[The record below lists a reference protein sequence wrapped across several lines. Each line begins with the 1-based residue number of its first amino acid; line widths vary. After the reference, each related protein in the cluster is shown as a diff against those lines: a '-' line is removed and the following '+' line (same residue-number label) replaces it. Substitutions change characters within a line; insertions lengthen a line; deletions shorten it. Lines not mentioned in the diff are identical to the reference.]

1 MLRLFTAFALLLFGN
16 SIFGQELTVDVSV
29 NTPKLQTVDP
39 KVFQTLEGDLRDF
52 LSSQKWTEDN
62 FEPEERINMNVQ
74 LTINSEISP
83 TNFTAELTIQVTRP
97 VFGSNY
103 ETATVNYRDKDI
115 AFEYEQFQPI
125 EYSITT
131 FNDNLSSLFSFYVY
145 IALGMDYDTFSPYGG
160 EEYFQLAQNILNN
173 IPANVAN
180 SKKGWRALD
189 GNRNRY
195 WMIENLLNPGLR
207 SFRKGMYDYH
217 RLGLDEMHTEP
228 EKARAI
234 ILKTLEDI
242 QLANK
247 KYPNS
252 QIIQMFVNSKGEE
265 LVSIFSSATSA
276 EKQRVKAVLAKIDPS
291 KASRYNRRLGN

>member
-1 MLRLFTAFALLLFGN
+1 MLRIVTAFALLLFGN
-16 SIFGQELTVDVSV
+16 MVFGQELQVEVSV

-62 FEPEERINMNVQ
+62 YEPEERINMNIQ
-74 LTINSEISP
+74 LTINSEVSP
-83 TNFTAELTIQVTRP
+83 TSFTAELAIQVTRP

-115 AFEYEQFQPI
+115 SFDYEQFQPI

-145 IALGMDYDTFSPYGG
+145 VALGMDYDSFSPYGG
-160 EEYFQLAQNILNN
+160 EDYFQLAENILNN
-173 IPANVAN
+173 VPASVAN
-180 SKKGWRALD
+180 SRKGWRALD

-195 WMIENLLNPGLR
+195 WMIENLLRPGLR
-207 SFRKGMYDYH
+207 SFRKGMYEYH
-217 RLGLDEMHTEP
+217 RLGLDEMHLEP
-228 EKARAI
+228 VKSRAI
-234 ILKTLEDI
+234 MLKALEDV
-242 QLANK
+242 QVANK

-252 QIIQMFVNSKGEE
+252 QIIQMFVNSKADE

-291 KASRYNRRLGN
+291 RASRYNRRLGN